1 MFTVVNVS
9 VLVLRKDH
17 VGHNHF
23 RTYTPV
29 AVLGAVTSGAL
40 TLPFARADN
49 QQYVI
54 AAWLLLLGVVLW
66 AFTYW
71 HQKRTGAEAAS
82 YDDIPP
88 DEIP

>member
-1 MFTVVNVS
+1 M
-9 VLVLRKDH
+9 
-17 VGHNHF
+17 
-23 RTYTPV
+23 
-29 AVLGAVTSGAL
+29 LGAVTSGAL

-71 HQKRTGAEAAS
+71 HHKRTGAEAAN

-88 DEIP
+88 HEIP